1 MQNKLI
7 LLLTSLAIIWMSC
20 SRSNTNP
27 NPTPNPP
34 KPPVDTNHY
43 YIKATIDGTETNF
56 LFGLQATASG
66 SSVPGELFFS
76 GNQADSS
83 HTQAFIFEIGCTA
96 GVTAIVDTG
105 SYTDQDTTK
114 FTIRG
119 IYYADAARPKNLYI
133 AGKSPAEHR
142 PIVSS
147 VTNPLKLTI
156 TAIGDSTIKGRFS
169 GDFFW
174 EIDEHTMDPTR
185 KKTITNGE
193 FFLKTAH

>member
-27 NPTPNPP
+27 NPNPP

-43 YIKATIDGTETNF
+43 YIKATIDGTETSF
-56 LFGLQATASG
+56 LYGLQATSSG
-66 SSVPGELFFS
+66 TSVPGELFFS

-83 HTQAFIFEIGCTA
+83 HTQAFIFEIGNTA
-96 GVTAIVDTG
+96 GVRAIVDTG

-119 IYYADAARPKNLYI
+119 IYYGDVAGPKNLYI
-133 AGKSPAEHR
+133 AGKSPDEHR

-156 TAIGDSTIKGRFS
+156 TAIGDSTIKGSFS

-174 EIDEHTMDPTR
+174 EIDGYTMDPTR
-185 KKTITNGE
+185 KRTITNGE
-193 FFLKTAH
+193 FFLKKTH